1 MGRPAFSA
9 SSTGFRPSIGFSE
22 LEEGGLFLEVIA
34 SFPSLL
40 STMCILPMGLQVVR
54 FHLSAGRD
62 HGLEPPQLLLAKLG
76 AFDPSS
82 DFLSLR

>member
-9 SSTGFRPSIGFSE
+9 SSTGFRPSIRFSE
-22 LEEGGLFLEVIA
+22 LGEGGLFLDDIA
-34 SFPSLL
+34 LFLGLL
-40 STMCILPMGLQVVR
+40 SAMCILRMGLQVVR